1 MNVPTP
7 IVLVVENDALV
18 RALAIEVVEDAG
30 FAAIDVSNADEALA
44 ILESR
49 TDIAMV
55 FTDIDM
61 PGSMDGLKLAHAVR
75 NRWPPIKIIMV
86 SGKAHLSKADLPSD
100 SKFVSKPYVVSAMIS
115 EMQASLVRSERC

>member
-7 IVLVVENDALV
+7 IVLVVEDDALV

-30 FAAIDVSNADEALA
+30 FAAIDVSNADEAVA

-55 FTDIDM
+55 F
-61 PGSMDGLKLAHAVR
+61 
-75 NRWPPIKIIMV
+75 
-86 SGKAHLSKADLPSD
+86 
-100 SKFVSKPYVVSAMIS
+100 Y
-115 EMQASLVRSERC
+115 